1 MTINLLDKIKYLF
14 RKDKALYS
22 SLYRILGFYPHNIEI
37 YRTAFSHRSLARRNE
52 KGKPLNNERLEF
64 LGDAILEAVVS
75 DILFRRYENKRE
87 GFLTSTRSK
96 LVSRGTLN
104 RLASELGID
113 KLIKSSARL
122 NTPNNNLG
130 GNAFEALCGAIYLD
144 RGYGF
149 CKCFVE
155 RLIKSKMLDVEGLAS
170 KEVNFKSSLLEWSQ
184 KNRIKIEFTPNN
196 TEKPGSNS
204 PVFYSTVVLEGVL
217 AGEGKG
223 FSKKESQQ
231 LAAKD
236 ALTKM
241 RRSQE
246 FVDSIFREKEK
257 RTAMGAE
264 EFSAVPQIEE
274 IEESLSESKIATT
287 ERRTPAAEENAGE
300 KKPRRRGRRR
310 TPQRAPEQEKAQQTE
325 PVANEAE
332 APAPKKSRSRSSR
345 RRNSPGRNGGENK
358 GPETSREDIIRAAE
372 EAAFK

>member
-14 RKDKALYS
+14 KKDKALYS

-113 KLIKSSARL
+113 KLIKSSARP

-184 KNRIKIEFTPNN
+184 KNRIKIEFTLNN

-264 EFSAVPQIEE
+264 EFSAVPQIDE
-274 IEESLSESKIATT
+274 IEESLHSEK
-287 ERRTPAAEENAGE
+287 TPAAEESKDE

-310 TPQRAPEQEKAQQTE
+310 PARRAPEQEKAQQKE
-325 PVANEAE
+325 PAKSEAE
-332 APAPKKSRSRSSR
+332 AEAPKKSRSRSSR
-345 RRNSPGRNGGENK
+345 RRNSPGRNGGESK

>member
-1 MTINLLDKIKYLF
+1 MTINLLDKLKFLF

-104 RLASELGID
+104 RLATELGID
-113 KLIKSSARL
+113 KLIKSSARP

-184 KNRIKIEFTPNN
+184 KNRIKIEFTLNN

-204 PVFYSTVVLEGVL
+204 PVFSSTVVLEGVL

-241 RRSQE
+241 RRSQD

-274 IEESLSESKIATT
+274 IEDSISSEK
-287 ERRTPAAEENAGE
+287 TPTAEDKTSE

-310 TPQRAPEQEKAQQTE
+310 TPQRAPEQEKTQQATQAE
-325 PVANEAE
+325 NETE

-345 RRNSPGRNGGENK
+345 HRNSPGRNGGESKQNDS
-358 GPETSREDIIRAAE
+358 SREEIIRAAE

>member
-1 MTINLLDKIKYLF
+1 
-14 RKDKALYS
+14 
-22 SLYRILGFYPHNIEI
+22 
-37 YRTAFSHRSLARRNE
+37 
-52 KGKPLNNERLEF
+52 
-64 LGDAILEAVVS
+64 
-75 DILFRRYENKRE
+75 
-87 GFLTSTRSK
+87 
-96 LVSRGTLN
+96 
-104 RLASELGID
+104 
-113 KLIKSSARL
+113 
-122 NTPNNNLG
+122 
-130 GNAFEALCGAIYLD
+130 
-144 RGYGF
+144 
-149 CKCFVE
+149 
-155 RLIKSKMLDVEGLAS
+155 MLDVEGLAS

-184 KNRIKIEFTPNN
+184 KNRIKIEFTLNN

-204 PVFYSTVVLEGVL
+204 PVFSSTVVLEGVL

-241 RRSQE
+241 RRSQD

-274 IEESLSESKIATT
+274 IEDSINSENAPAT
-287 ERRTPAAEENAGE
+287 EENTGE

-310 TPQRAPEQEKAQQTE
+310 TPQRAPEQEKTQQATQAE
-325 PVANEAE
+325 NETE

-345 RRNSPGRNGGENK
+345 RRNSPGRNGGESKQNDC
-358 GPETSREDIIRAAE
+358 SREDIIRAAE